1 MKFYVKV
8 NFLLQR
14 LDEEIGDLIQFP
26 VSINYEMKNFLTQS
40 FNSSL
45 LDYSIDKQAF
55 CYRQELRL
63 ENLARY
69 SNNEIIRQCAIVP
82 IHIEQ
87 DWLNEEYIA
96 KDTINFSLYLQVE
109 SPDTISKNDLFD
121 FIKGQLSDGWGENLS
136 FEFED
141 YDNINYGNI
150 ITVYPKF
157 IYDSMEITNKIFT
170 IDDYL
175 NLEKALKKSIN
186 TGA

>member
-14 LDEEIGDLIQFP
+14 LDEEIGDLEQFT
-26 VSINYEMKNFLTQS
+26 VSTIYEMRNHLTQR
-40 FNSSL
+40 FNDCL
-45 LDYSIDKQAF
+45 LDYTIDKWAF

-63 ENLARY
+63 ENLAKY
-69 SNNEIIRQCAIVP
+69 SDDEVIRQCAIIP

-87 DWLNEEYIA
+87 DWLNEEYID
-96 KDTINFSLYLQVE
+96 KDIVNFSLYLQVE
-109 SPDTISKNDLFD
+109 ILAAVSKNDLFD

-136 FEFED
+136 LEFYD
-141 YDNINYGNI
+141 YKTMET

-157 IYDSMEITNKIFT
+157 IYDSMETTSKIFT

-175 NLEKALKKSIN
+175 NLEKIIEKSIN
-186 TGA
+186 TERKF